1 MNIIPGTTVKAR
13 GALWEVIYIE
23 PAGQQQR
30 FRLRSMQEGIRGMEI
45 DLLFPFESV
54 TPLQR
59 NLDPARAGRLASWRL
74 YHQAFLLDQALG
86 TDAFIAS
93 QPGRLDLVPYQ
104 LVPVMRALQMSRP
117 RLLLADGVG
126 LGKTVQAGLVITE
139 LIARRRAHRIL
150 VVSPA
155 GPLLNQWYQELKT
168 RFGLRFKV
176 IKDWST
182 LQEERRGLELG
193 ANPFDHVSYC
203 LTSIDFIK
211 QEKVLQDLER
221 TSWDVVIIDE
231 AHHCIRM
238 GGAANPEDSRRRK
251 LAEVLARQCDGL
263 LLLTAT
269 PHDGYDQHFAS
280 IIELLDPSLLDGN
293 GVLRGE
299 AYQRHVI
306 RRLKRHVK
314 DPATGEPLFKEREV
328 TPVPV
333 VADLQ
338 AAPAFVEL
346 QHSLMELVIPRLRA
360 ALRARRYG
368 DVLAFISL
376 LKRSV
381 STVAALTSTLKVVHD
396 RFSALVESGGEAQ
409 DVRKDRLKTLKDY
422 QQRMQRYGTLQ
433 FEEEQ
438 DQAALEAEDIAAE
451 IFLDTGGD
459 VQGEIDAGS
468 REVRRERDR
477 LRRTEET
484 RSNLSSLLR
493 VAQAAATQDP
503 KLPAIFDAISVI
515 REEEPLA
522 NVLVYTEYTDSQ
534 DALVDFLKDAF
545 TRGVLQGEVLVI
557 SGKDSEAVRI
567 RITERFSEEDNIILV
582 STDATAEGLNLHAR
596 CHYLLHLE
604 LPYNPNRLE
613 QRNGRIDRYGQLK
626 TPKVSYMYL
635 AGTFEERLLMRLVAK
650 YERQRAKLKFM
661 PNTLGVEMDGDS
673 QATIRLLEGLA
684 EEQGT
689 LFESH
694 NPIRRIEED
703 AEDVQTA
710 AYRELLAEMD
720 RALSGFEQT
729 ARTHSWLAE
738 QGLGADD
745 RLLQAV
751 DAAHQMG
758 ERQSTVDLLQFVET
772 AVAADGGSMV
782 SLPEDILELHLP
794 SSWTFGLTDMPG
806 YDPEIRSMKLTT
818 NRAVTHDQE
827 GNQLGYLGRA
837 HPLVRRALDRVRT
850 IHMGAADGPLDQR
863 VSAARAPGNE
873 PEILFTFLGTVK
885 NKTGRAFERVY
896 GVRASRHGVPT
907 VLLDAPEWQALAI
920 QAIPT
925 AGIWERFYSD
935 WGWDRHQAAAAEG
948 DAVFRPVGA
957 AYIEQKSKDIEAE
970 RRDLGLWLATRV
982 KELCG
987 GVATVQLNLLGD
999 VQTDQPIWKTLTAPI
1014 DRLIAFATDGKTP
1027 SVSRREA
1034 EGIVKLFSDRNAD
1047 LDLRSCMEIAEP
1059 TLVGMLLLVP
1069 AEGGK

>member
-1 MNIIPGTTVKAR
+1 MNIIPGTTVNAR

-30 FRLRSMQEGIRGMEI
+30 FRLRSIQEGIRGMEI
-45 DLLFPFESV
+45 DLLYPFESV
-54 TPLQR
+54 NPLQR
-59 NLDPARAGRLASWRL
+59 NLDPARAGRLATWRL

-93 QPGRLDLVPYQ
+93 QPGRLDLAPYQ

-126 LGKTVQAGLVITE
+126 LGKTIQAGLVITE

-150 VVSPA
+150 VVSPS
-155 GPLLNQWYQELKT
+155 GPLLNQWNQELKT

-203 LTSIDFIK
+203 LTSVDFIK

-231 AHHCIRM
+231 AHHCVRM

-269 PHDGYDQHFAS
+269 PHDGFDLHFAS
-280 IIELLDPSLLDGN
+280 IIELLDPSLLDGK
-293 GVLRGE
+293 GILRGE

-314 DPATGEPLFKEREV
+314 DPATGESLFKERDV

-333 VADLQ
+333 IADNNVAPD
-338 AAPAFVEL
+338 FVEL
-346 QHSLMELVIPRLRA
+346 QLSLLALVIPRLRA
-360 ALRARRYG
+360 ALRARRYA

-381 STVAALTSTLKVVHD
+381 STVAALTSTLKVVHS
-396 RFSALVESGGEAQ
+396 RFSVLVESGGEAQ

-422 QQRMQRYGTLQ
+422 QQRMQRFGALQ

-451 IFLDTGGD
+451 IFLDSEVD
-459 VQGEIDAGS
+459 FQGEIDAAG

-477 LRRTEET
+477 LRRIEET
-484 RSNLSSLLR
+484 RESLSSLLR
-493 VAQAAATQDP
+493 IAQAATTQDP
-503 KLPAIFDAISVI
+503 KLPAILDAIRQI
-515 REEEPLA
+515 RGDEPLA
-522 NVLVYTEYTDSQ
+522 NILVYTEYTDSQ
-534 DALVDFLKDAF
+534 DVLVQYIRDAI
-545 TRGVLQGEVLVI
+545 TSAALQGEVLII

-582 STDATAEGLNLHAR
+582 STDATAEGLNLHTR

-613 QRNGRIDRYGQLK
+613 QRNGRIDRYGQRK
-626 TPKVSYMYL
+626 TPKVSYLYL

-650 YERQRAKLKFM
+650 YERQRAKLKYM
-661 PNTLGVEMDGDS
+661 PNTLGVELDGDNH
-673 QATIRLLEGLA
+673 ATIRLLEGLA
-684 EEQGT
+684 EEQGS
-689 LFESH
+689 LFESP
-694 NPIRRIEED
+694 NPIRRIEEEVD
-703 AEDVQTA
+703 DVQTA

-729 ARTHSWLAE
+729 ARTHTWLAE

-745 RLLQAV
+745 QLLQAV
-751 DAAHQMG
+751 DAAHQLG
-758 ERQSTVDLLQFVET
+758 ERQGSVDLLKFVEI
-772 AVAADGGSMV
+772 AVCTDGGTMMAQ
-782 SLPEDILELHLP
+782 PDDILELRLP
-794 SSWTFGLTDMPG
+794 TSWMFGLDDMPG
-806 YDPEIRSMKLTT
+806 YDLERRCMKLTT
-818 NRAVTHDQE
+818 NSAVTHDQD
-827 GNQLGYLGRA
+827 GNQIGYLGRA
-837 HPLVRRALDRVRT
+837 HPLVRRAIDRVRT
-850 IHMGAADGPLDQR
+850 IHMGAANGPLDQR
-863 VSAARAPGNE
+863 VSAARVLGNE
-873 PEILFTFLGTVK
+873 PEILFTFVGTVK
-885 NKTGRAFERVY
+885 NLTGRAFERVY
-896 GVRASRHGVPT
+896 GVRVAKNSVPT
-907 VLLDAPEWQALAI
+907 VLLDASAWLTLAED
-920 QAIPT
+920 AVPT
-925 AGIWERFYSD
+925 AGVWDRYYSD
-935 WGWDRHQAAAAEG
+935 WGWDSQQAAAAEG
-948 DAVFRPVGA
+948 EAVFRPVGA
-957 AYIEQKSKDIEAE
+957 AFIEQKRKEIEAE
-970 RRDLGLWLATRV
+970 HRDIGLWLAARA

-987 GVATVQLNLLGD
+987 GVAAVQMDLLGGA
-999 VQTDQPIWKTLTAPI
+999 QTEQPVWKTITTPI
-1014 DRLIAFATDGKTP
+1014 DRLIAFATDGKVP
-1027 SVSRREA
+1027 SASRREA
-1034 EGIVKLFSDRNAD
+1034 EGVVKLYRDRNAD
-1047 LDLRSCMEIAEP
+1047 LDLRSSLEIAEP

-1069 AEGGK
+1069 AEEGR